1 MTIIADKETRLD
13 KYISDKLSQSRN
25 QIQTLINNSHIIVN
39 NKIVKKSS
47 HKLNI
52 DDVISIK
59 LPKAQKPPKID
70 FDESKYNIKIIYE
83 DNDILVIDKPPF
95 LIIHDAPSVHEATLV
110 DWLKYKGISLSTLA
124 GEVRHGIVHRLDKQT
139 SGAMVVAKTNQ
150 AHINL
155 SKQLKDKSMGR
166 YYLCIVDN
174 PLKEQKII
182 DQPIARNPKNRLKM
196 SVTAGGRESKTLYQP
211 IQTSQDEK
219 QQLLLCKLYSGR
231 THQIRVHLNYI
242 NRHILGDE
250 TYGYKP
256 TKIDIPRVYLH
267 AYLLYLIHPL
277 SGKKIFFNADLPQDI
292 RAYLEENFDYESI
305 KDEINTDN
313 IINNFS

>member
-1 MTIIADKETRLD
+1 
-13 KYISDKLSQSRN
+13 
-25 QIQTLINNSHIIVN
+25 
-39 NKIVKKSS
+39 
-47 HKLNI
+47 
-52 DDVISIK
+52 
-59 LPKAQKPPKID
+59 
-70 FDESKYNIKIIYE
+70 
-83 DNDILVIDKPPF
+83 
-95 LIIHDAPSVHEATLV
+95 
-110 DWLKYKGISLSTLA
+110 
-124 GEVRHGIVHRLDKQT
+124 
-139 SGAMVVAKTNQ
+139 MVVAKTNQ